1 MGTDK
6 EYILYHKPNCST
18 SLQTLKMLKEHG
30 IKPQLRLYLE
40 NPPTPA
46 ELDELLKKLGTRV
59 KALIRTKEPL
69 YKDVYEGQKLTKKQW
84 LKILSENPILI
95 NRPILIK
102 GDKAIIGRPPEAVL
116 ELAGA

>member
-18 SLQTLKMLKEHG
+18 SLETLKMLKAHG
-30 IKPQLRLYLE
+30 VKPQLRLYLE
-40 NPPTPA
+40 DPPTPT
-46 ELDELLKKLGTRV
+46 ELNELLKKMGTRV
-59 KALIRTKEPL
+59 KNLIRTKEPL

-95 NRPILIK
+95 NRPILIR
-102 GDKAIIGRPPEAVL
+102 GDRAIMGRPPEAVL
-116 ELAGA
+116 ELVDK